1 MNMIAR
7 ELINHMI
14 PPLKMTDRVQKAI
27 TWMEELR
34 INQLPVIDKGKFK
47 GLISEELVFKKN
59 NLDQLVSEFELFG
72 QKCFVNED
80 QHLYEVIKL
89 SSDYSVEVIAVV
101 DESGDFVGVITVQDT
116 LATFAQSAAIQSPGG
131 IVVLSLNQ
139 RDYSMTEIS
148 RLVESNDAK
157 ILGSSISLDPMDS
170 SKLKLTIKTNKTDLS
185 HIIATFERF
194 GYRII
199 AKFIKTDMESNE
211 KERLDILL
219 KYLDI

>member
-1 MNMIAR
+1 
-7 ELINHMI
+7 MI

-34 INQLPVIDKGKFK
+34 INQLPVIEKSRFK
-47 GLISEELVFKKN
+47 GLISEELVFQKN
-59 NLDQLVSEFELFG
+59 NLDQLVSEFDLFG
-72 QKCFVNED
+72 QDCFVNEN

-89 SSDYSVEVIAVV
+89 SSDFSVEVIAVIN
-101 DESGDFVGVITVQDT
+101 DEGEFTGVITVQDT
-116 LATFAQSAAIQSPGG
+116 LASFAQSAAIQSPGG
-131 IVVLSLNQ
+131 ILVLSLNQ

-157 ILGSSISLDPMDS
+157 ILGSSISLDPMDVNM
-170 SKLKLTIKTNKTDLS
+170 LKLTLKTNKTDLS

-194 GYRII
+194 GYKII
-199 AKFIKTDMESNE
+199 AKFIKTEMETNE